1 MVVKGQIWIENV
13 VYIMIGLT
21 LITVVL
27 SLALPQINKIKD
39 KAIIE
44 QSITALEDI
53 DKVIG
58 DVKQVSGNL
67 RIVEFKNAKGNFYI
81 DGENDQIK
89 YVIEDTR
96 LELSEVGTVINYGE
110 FKLETSKYGSKYSI
124 TIYKNYTTL
133 DFKINGDETQ
143 PIMTIQPGATNYKLS
158 IENKGVVGSATKKVI
173 NFAII

>member
-67 RIVEFKNAKGNFYI
+67 RIVEFKNAKGNFI
-81 DGENDQIK
+81 STEK
-89 YVIEDTR
+89 
-96 LELSEVGTVINYGE
+96 
-110 FKLETSKYGSKYSI
+110 
-124 TIYKNYTTL
+124 
-133 DFKINGDETQ
+133 
-143 PIMTIQPGATNYKLS
+143 MTK
-158 IENKGVVGSATKKVI
+158 
-173 NFAII
+173 